1 MTEVWKV
8 IEEHPQY
15 EVSNLGK
22 VRNIE
27 NHSPLPIIYN
37 VVSFDKF
44 KTVVNVARLVVDAFN
59 VENKG
64 KKYYWKNG
72 NQEDCRLAN
81 ITFERPKGLRKPPIK
96 RRFGEV
102 VQLTLDGEFV
112 AAFPNA
118 WKAALMN
125 GKKGANSKISDV
137 CDGIIPSTIGY
148 KWMWKGEYD
157 ERVRERNQGKDN

>member
-8 IEEHPQY
+8 IDEHPQY

-22 VRNIE
+22 VRDIE

-44 KTVVNVARLVVDAFN
+44 KTFVNVARLVVDAFN

-81 ITFERPKGLRKPPIK
+81 ITFERPKGLRTPPIK

-157 ERVRERNQGKDN
+157 ERVRERNQG

>member
-1 MTEVWKV
+1 MTEVWKI

-22 VRNIE
+22 VRDIE

-37 VVSFDKF
+37 VVSFDK
-44 KTVVNVARLVVDAFN
+44 
-59 VENKG
+59 ENKG

-72 NQEDCRLAN
+72 NQEDCRLSN
-81 ITFERPKGLRKPPIK
+81 ITFERPKGLRKKIK

-102 VQLTLDGEFV
+102 VQLTLNGEFV

-137 CDGIIPSTIGY
+137 CDGIKPSAIGY
-148 KWMWKGEYD
+148 KWMWKEEYD
-157 ERVRERNQGKDN
+157 ERVRKRNQGKDN

>member
-22 VRNIE
+22 VRDIE

-81 ITFERPKGLRKPPIK
+81 ITLERPKGLRKPPIK

>member
-22 VRNIE
+22 VRDIG

>member
-1 MTEVWKV
+1 MSEVWKV

-22 VRNIE
+22 VRDIE

-44 KTVVNVARLVVDAFN
+44 KTFTNVARLVVDAFDK
-59 VENKG
+59 ENKG

-72 NQEDCRLAN
+72 NQEDCRLSN
-81 ITFERPKGLRKPPIK
+81 ITFERPKGLRKKIK

-102 VQLTLDGEFV
+102 VQLTLDGKFV

-137 CDGIIPSTIGY
+137 CDGIIPNAIGY

-157 ERVRERNQGKDN
+157 ERVRKRNQGTDN

>member
-15 EVSNLGK
+15 EVSNLGN
-22 VRNIE
+22 VRDIE